1 MQVFYSKRL
10 HERADYHVC
19 LLQEYLWKK
28 SAVLWLVITGYSV
41 RIAVTVVYLCNGEMD
56 ACYEIKDS
64 QFIDIPNTIDSKV
77 RING

>member
-1 MQVFYSKRL
+1 MNAWIITFVFCRNIYG
-10 HERADYHVC
+10 
-19 LLQEYLWKK
+19 KK
-28 SAVLWLVITGYSV
+28 SAELWLVITGYSV
-41 RIAVTVVYLCNGEMD
+41 IIAIVYLCNGEMD

>member
-1 MQVFYSKRL
+1 M
-10 HERADYHVC
+10 E
-19 LLQEYLWKK
+19 K

-41 RIAVTVVYLCNGEMD
+41 LIAIVYLCNGEMD
-56 ACYEIKDS
+56 VCYEIKDS

>member
-1 MQVFYSKRL
+1 MQVFYSKLL
-10 HERADYHVC
+10 HERVDYHVC
-19 LLQEYLWKK
+19 LLQKYLWKK
-28 SAVLWLVITGYSV
+28 SAELWLVITGYSV
-41 RIAVTVVYLCNGEMD
+41 IIAIVYLCNGEMD

>member
-1 MQVFYSKRL
+1 M
-10 HERADYHVC
+10 E
-19 LLQEYLWKK
+19 K
-28 SAVLWLVITGYSV
+28 SAVFSLVITGYSV
-41 RIAVTVVYLCNGEMD
+41 IIAIVYLCNGEMD

>member
-1 MQVFYSKRL
+1 MNAWIITFVFCRNIYG
-10 HERADYHVC
+10 
-19 LLQEYLWKK
+19 KK
-28 SAVLWLVITGYSV
+28 ELWLVITGYSV
-41 RIAVTVVYLCNGEMD
+41 IIAIVYLCNGEMD

>member
-1 MQVFYSKRL
+1 M
-10 HERADYHVC
+10 E
-19 LLQEYLWKK
+19 K

-41 RIAVTVVYLCNGEMD
+41 LIAIVYLCNGEMD

-77 RING
+77 RINGWRVRQEWLIFKRMCIQH